1 MIWKFDNSQVY
12 ILGSVH
18 AMKEG
23 AINHQSAINDV
34 YDKVSKVV
42 FETSLDFEQI
52 PMCLY
57 ENHKLSENTSKTLFR
72 DTKKAWLKHGLEYS
86 ELEKSKI
93 WRAALSINSI
103 IVSDNGFL
111 EESGVDRIMWNKSK
125 EDNKEIEWLES
136 QVSGLSCF
144 DNAPLEEQHKL
155 LMKPVRDKKE
165 VINEMVTLT
174 DSWNSSDEEGL
185 LRILNAALEEF
196 PEMFNNLVLQRNS
209 DWLSKFIAAINSD
222 IPTLFVVGVLHCV
235 GKYSIQNMLL
245 ESHGYTSKII
255 KPELQA

>member
-1 MIWKFDNSQVY
+1 MIWQFDNSQVY

-18 AMKEG
+18 VMKEG

-42 FETSLDFEQI
+42 FETSLDFVQI

-57 ENHKLSENTSKTLFR
+57 ENDKLSKNTSKALFR
-72 DTKKAWLKHGLEYS
+72 DTKKVWLKQGLEYS

-93 WRAALSINSI
+93 WRAALSINST

-111 EESGVDRIMWNKSK
+111 EESGVDRVMWNKSK
-125 EDNKEIEWLES
+125 EDNKEIEWLEP
-136 QVSGLSCF
+136 QIAGISCF
-144 DNAPLEEQHKL
+144 DNAPLEEQHKF

-165 VINEMVTLT
+165 VINEINTLV
-174 DSWNSSDEEGL
+174 DSWNSGDEESL
-185 LRILNAALEEF
+185 LRILNTALEEF
-196 PEMFNNLVLQRNS
+196 PEMFNSLVLQRNS
-209 DWLSKFIAAINSD
+209 DWLSKFKTAIDSG
-222 IPTLFVVGVLHCV
+222 IPTLFIVGVLHCV

-245 ESHGYTSKII
+245 DNHGYTSKII
-255 KPELQA
+255 PPEL